1 MLLKQMTVAVCVDE
15 NNGMMFGGRRQSRD
29 RILIEAFMRAYAD
42 HSVYIGE
49 YSRTLFADYPQ
60 VTVAAEPMKD
70 CPDGGVCFVENM
82 SLMPYLNQ
90 IETLVVY
97 HWNRRYPA
105 DFYLD
110 IQPLKTGFALIST
123 ADFEGSSHQKIIKEV
138 YRKC

>member
-1 MLLKQMTVAVCVDE
+1 MKQMTVAVCVDE

-29 RILIEAFMRAYAD
+29 RILIEEFMRAYAD
-42 HSVYIGE
+42 RSVYIGE
-49 YSRTLFADYPQ
+49 YSRTLFADHPQ
-60 VTVAAEPMKD
+60 VTVTLEPMKD

-82 SLMPYLNQ
+82 PLAPYLNQ

-105 DFYLD
+105 DLYFD
-110 IQPLKTGFALIST
+110 IQPLNEGFSLIST
-123 ADFEGSSHQKIIKEV
+123 AEFEGSSHQNITKEV